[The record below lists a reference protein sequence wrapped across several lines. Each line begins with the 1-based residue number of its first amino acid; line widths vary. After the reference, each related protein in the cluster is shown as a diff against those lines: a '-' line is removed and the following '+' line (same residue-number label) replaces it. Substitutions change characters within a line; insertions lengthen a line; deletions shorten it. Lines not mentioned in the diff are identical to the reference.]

1 MESRFDVVAYGT
13 YLKLAMKNAVLML
26 VFVLPIH
33 CMGQDLKKKVE
44 EVNNQLASGS
54 KTISAILTDPA
65 LMQLHSLT
73 EFREV
78 IKKYAKQEKI
88 SLANKSEPGTAVTIK
103 GRLRGSESV
112 SNLLIYVYHTDNRGW
127 YSDTGAHVLMREG
140 DRGHARLFGYLK
152 SDANGQF
159 EFTTIH
165 PQGYPQSDLPQHI
178 HLEVYNNSG
187 RNLIV
192 TELLFDDDARLK
204 GEIRKSALENGFQV
218 AKNEGGNGIQL
229 YSYTVTLR

>member
-1 MESRFDVVAYGT
+1 MKRRFVVIAYEAD
-13 YLKLAMKNAVLML
+13 LKLAMKNVVFVLL
-26 VFVLPIH
+26 FVLPIQ
-33 CMGQDLKKKVE
+33 CIAQDLNKKVE
-44 EVNNQLASGS
+44 EVDKQLASGTKS
-54 KTISAILTDPA
+54 ISAILMDPA
-65 LMQLHSLT
+65 LMQLHSFT
-73 EFREV
+73 GFREV
-78 IKKYAKQEKI
+78 IRKNAKQEKI
-88 SLANKSEPGTAVTIK
+88 SLADKSEPGTPVTIK
-103 GRLRGSESV
+103 VKLKGKETV

-152 SDANGQF
+152 SDANGAF

-178 HLEVYNNSG
+178 HLEVYNNVG

-204 GEIRKSALENGFQV
+204 GETRKSALENGFQV
-218 AKNEGGNGIQL
+218 AKNEGGNGAQV
-229 YSYTVTLR
+229 YSYRVTLR